1 MKTTMSIQVDEP
13 KTKMVRIDT
22 KLLYYLKV
30 EAARS
35 KRTIRSL
42 IEECATM
49 VLEQETVDDDR

>member
-1 MKTTMSIQVDEP
+1 MSIQVDEP